1 MCPLELDFTLNQM
14 CPLETMNFNQMWPF
28 SHNIILHGSHS
39 HNLYW
44 IYALL
49 SRNQP
54 CRDYT
59 LWEALLG
66 QHLVGGGTKTFYGK
80 GTKGPTRLTTGSTTY
95 RPMVRNSDCEKW
107 CKIVRNGEK
116 RWETVKNDEK
126 RWDTYKQQQCIKS
139 ISTSVASEAVHQQQ
153 QCISNSIASAAA
165 VHQQQK

>member
-1 MCPLELDFTLNQM
+1 MVRCYTSIWDGFKIVN
-14 CPLETMNFNQMWPF
+14 
-28 SHNIILHGSHS
+28 GSHS
-39 HNLYW
+39 HDLYW
-44 IYALL
+44 IHALL

-59 LWEALLG
+59 LWEALIG
-66 QHLVGGGTKTFYGK
+66 QYLVGGGTKTFYGK

-126 RWDTYKQQQCIKS
+126 RWETHKQQQCIKS
-139 ISTSVASEAVHQQQ
+139 ISTSVASAVHQKQFIISCSAAAAAAVNQQQ
-153 QCISNSIASAAA
+153 QCTVSKTNKDPQALR
-165 VHQQQK
+165 